1 MKKLDLTGLG
11 ELATSA
17 WRGAESNSVNIGA
30 QRASFETIPLEC
42 IRASKT
48 NPRKHFNPEL
58 LADLAASIRQL
69 GLAQPI
75 LVRPIARDLIDNS
88 PVRFEV
94 VAGERRFRASHLAG
108 YQTILAVVR
117 DLSDAEALELQVVEN
132 LQRADLHPLEEA
144 EGYEVLMKA
153 HDLSAEQLADKVGKS
168 KAYIYARLK
177 LCALVP
183 FARNEF

>member
-11 ELATSA
+11 DLVEK
-17 WRGAESNSVNIGA
+17 SNTVHIGA
-30 QRASFETIPLEC
+30 QRASFEAIPLEY
-42 IRASKT
+42 IRASTT
-48 NPRKHFNPEL
+48 NPRKQFNPEL

-94 VAGERRFRASHLAG
+94 VAGERRYRASHLAG

-117 DLSDAEALELQVVEN
+117 DLSDAEALELQVIEN

-153 HDLSAEQLADKVGKS
+153 HDLSAEQLAVRS
-168 KAYIYARLK
+168 ARARLTSMPGSS
-177 LCALVP
+177 CARWCRP
-183 FARNEF
+183 RAKRFMRAN